1 MKNLSMNNIDKLIE
15 NLNKEQ
21 KDAVLSTEG
30 PNLIVAGAGSGKTKV
45 LTTRLIHI
53 INQKKAFSNQIL
65 CVTFTNKA
73 AKEMRDRVIKNLG
86 GKLNSLPWLGTFHA
100 ISVKFLRRHAEA
112 VGLKSN
118 FTILDTDD
126 QKKIIKNISK
136 AENIDVKK
144 ISPQY
149 ILAIIDQWKNKGLL
163 PEDVKSSNK
172 NIFENQILK
181 IYKIYQKKII
191 DLNACDFGD
200 LILYCVKLFENNK
213 DIRNIY
219 SNNFK
224 YILVDEYQDTN
235 RAQFELLTLLAKEH
249 QNICV
254 VGDDDQSIY
263 GWRGADISNILD
275 FESTFS
281 GCRVFTLEKNYRST
295 QEILNAATA
304 VVMNNNKR
312 ANKNLIAANGP
323 GESLGLI
330 ETIDEQE
337 EASAIISSIEKEIK
351 LNKRTFNHFSVLYR
365 TNAQSRALEESFI
378 RQGIPY
384 NIIGSIRFYERKEVK
399 NVLAYL
405 RLVVNLK
412 DTISLRR
419 VINFPARGIGA
430 KTIDKCVQQSEA
442 DKVEFFDVLKNPN
455 KMDIRGK
462 QAEALS
468 KFYDI
473 IKKYHDLRNKLSAT
487 ELSRSLVEDLGILS
501 FFKNSSDTDS
511 KDRFENVAELLT
523 SIEEFS
529 NREPEATLSRF
540 LEDVS
545 LQTDIDHWNDSENRV
560 TMMTVHSSKGLE
572 FPVVFI
578 AGMDEGLFPIFGSLD
593 DQKELEEE
601 RRLFYVA
608 LTRAQE
614 KVYILHATN
623 RRRMGPEAINGLPS
637 RFINEIPE
645 KSLEKISFSSAV
657 TRKFVYGKRNK
668 DGLTE
673 MVRIVTDFD
682 DFQVGD
688 KVEHSIFGAGKIMA
702 LSGIGENQ
710 RVGVVFSD
718 GTRKKLIVKFANLK
732 KI

>member
-1 MKNLSMNNIDKLIE
+1 MNLKK
-15 NLNKEQ
+15 LNKTQ
-21 KDAVLSTEG
+21 KLAVEAVDG
-30 PNLIVAGAGSGKTKV
+30 PVLIFAGAGSGKTRV
-45 LTTRLIHI
+45 LTHKLFHLV
-53 INQKKAFSNQIL
+53 KEKLFKPEEIL
-65 CVTFTNKA
+65 AVTFTNKA
-73 AKEMRDRVIKNLG
+73 AKEMENRVK
-86 GKLNSLPWLGTFHA
+86 KLLKTNDLSLSIGTFHSICAKILREDIKVLGFSSSFA
-100 ISVKFLRRHAEA
+100 IYDVKDQ
-112 VGLKSN
+112 
-118 FTILDTDD
+118 LDL
-126 QKKIIKNISK
+126 IKVLFEDYNISK
-136 AENIDVKK
+136 NL
-144 ISPQY
+144 ISPNQLRNQISLY
-149 ILAIIDQWKNKGLL
+149 KNKMIDCKTVQRKSRTKLEKTISEIYTEYQKSLKVNDALDFDDLL
-163 PEDVKSSNK
+163 TFPLEIFNKKST
-172 NIFENQILK
+172 ILK
-181 IYKIYQKKII
+181 KFQ
-191 DLNACDFGD
+191 N
-200 LILYCVKLFENNK
+200 
-213 DIRNIY
+213 RW
-219 SNNFK
+219 K

-275 FESTFS
+275 FENTFS